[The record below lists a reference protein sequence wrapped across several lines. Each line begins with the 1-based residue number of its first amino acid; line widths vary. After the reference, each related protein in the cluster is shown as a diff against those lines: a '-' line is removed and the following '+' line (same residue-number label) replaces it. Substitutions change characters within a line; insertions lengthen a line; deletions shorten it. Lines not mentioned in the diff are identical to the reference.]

1 MTTDARTVT
10 RRRTLGAMRILVT
23 AAPGVGH
30 LLPVLPVAVA
40 ARDAG
45 HDVAVATGA
54 DLEPIVRRAGLR
66 FVAIGPPS
74 LLAGF
79 AEIDGLAPSGRR
91 RLVRIVSEGF
101 AGIFATA
108 FGHGVLA
115 LAADWRP
122 DVIVHEDMEMGS
134 WIAAERLAI
143 PHVVIQAT
151 AWRPPVR
158 RIASPSQN
166 ELRIRH
172 GLPEDRALDGQDGAL
187 WFTTRPPS
195 LRDPA
200 VPLPPTVRELRTA
213 ADDRVGQ
220 DAAPGIGRRDWLLPS
235 ERPRI
240 AVTFGTVQGGRTDLL
255 AAILAG
261 LADLDVEVVVAGAD
275 AAAFDRVPAN
285 ARLERYVPMSELL
298 PRSAL
303 VVHHAGS
310 GTMLAAAA
318 AGTPQVMVPI
328 AADQPEN
335 AAACAAAGVAIV
347 IRADRL
353 TPALIRAAAERVL
366 KEPSFEERA
375 ATVAAEI
382 AAMPDA
388 ADAVAAIE
396 AVVVDGPARL
406 VSRRAARAEGP
417 PPANP

>member
-1 MTTDARTVT
+1 
-10 RRRTLGAMRILVT
+10 MRFLFC
-23 AAPGVGH
+23 AASGVGH
-30 LLPVLPVAVA
+30 LLPILPVAVA

-45 HDVAVATGA
+45 HEVAVATGA

-66 FVAIGPPS
+66 FIAIGPPS

-79 AEIDGLAPSGRR
+79 AQIDGLDGLTGRR
-91 RLVRIVSEGF
+91 RLVRLISDAF
-101 AGIFATA
+101 AGSFATA
-108 FGHGVLA
+108 FSDGVLE

-134 WIAAERLAI
+134 WIAAERLGV

-151 AWRPPVR
+151 AWRPNVR

-166 ELRIRH
+166 EIRARH
-172 GLPEDRALDGQDGAL
+172 GLPEDPALDGQDGAL

-200 VPLPPTVRELRTA
+200 VPSPPTVRDLRTS
-213 ADDRVGQ
+213 ADDRIGVEATP
-220 DAAPGIGRRDWLLPS
+220 AAGRPAWLRPS

-255 AAILAG
+255 GAILAG
-261 LADLDVEVVVAGAD
+261 LADLDVEVVVAGVD
-275 AAAFDRVPAN
+275 SAAFPGAPAN

-303 VVHHAGS
+303 VIHHAGS

-318 AGTPQVMVPI
+318 AGTPQVMIPI

-335 AAACAAAGVAIV
+335 ASACAAAGVALAIES
-347 IRADRL
+347 DRL
-353 TPALIRAAAERVL
+353 TPALVRAAVERVLQEPSFGERAAA
-366 KEPSFEERA
+366 
-375 ATVAAEI
+375 VAAEI
-382 AAMPDA
+382 AAMPGPEA
-388 ADAVAAIE
+388 AVHEIE
-396 AVVVDGPARL
+396 AVASVAR
-406 VSRRAARAEGP
+406 S
-417 PPANP
+417 NS